1 VRADYARI
9 ARLAASLTF
18 GMLRQKMGHDIW
30 TLEEQLAVTDLVADR
45 IEHGGAL
52 PAEFLYLPLLLGGLM
67 VASQVQ
73 LPGEDSA
80 QSLDLFAKA
89 RKQRATELEHNQE
102 LAALLDQTEQR
113 ARSA

>member
-1 VRADYARI
+1 
-9 ARLAASLTF
+9 
-18 GMLRQKMGHDIW
+18 MLRHQLGHDIW

-45 IEHGGAL
+45 VERGGAL

-67 VASQVQ
+67 IASKVQ
-73 LPGEDSA
+73 MPGEDPG

-89 RKQRATELEHNQE
+89 RQQRAADLEHNQE
-102 LAALLDQTEQR
+102 LLALLDRMEQQ